1 MRKIILATTLLP
13 SLAFAQAMPPREAP
27 SEAPP
32 TSVQEALTSTLQ
44 AEVNSAVQLQN
55 FYANQ
60 AKQLQMQVSQLQ
72 AQVAGL
78 QKQLQTAHAAAM
90 PDAAKPEVKH
100 P

>member
-1 MRKIILATTLLP
+1 MRKIILATALLP

-27 SEAPP
+27 SDA
-32 TSVQEALTSTLQ
+32 SVQEALTSTLQ

-60 AKQLQMQVSQLQ
+60 AKQLQAQVSQMQ
-72 AQVAGL
+72 AEVAEL
-78 QKQLQTAHAAAM
+78 TKELKAAHAAK
-90 PDAAKPEVKH
+90 PDSGSPPMKH